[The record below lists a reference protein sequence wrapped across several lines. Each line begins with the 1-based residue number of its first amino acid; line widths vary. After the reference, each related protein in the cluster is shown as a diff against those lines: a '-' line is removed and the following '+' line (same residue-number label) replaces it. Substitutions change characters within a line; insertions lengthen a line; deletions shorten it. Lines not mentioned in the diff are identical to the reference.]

1 MINLTLLYV
10 GTKHCKNCVKFNPDW
25 ERLKT
30 MALDGSL
37 HPRGF
42 EISLEE
48 YVVTDHSALPLA
60 LRKTVTFYP
69 FIMLLP
75 STYYVKNKDDD
86 EVLVGEAMYTYRRL
100 KDGVLQYNLGTS
112 VNDSPNMRYPRT
124 SEGIVDWIRSC
135 GIESL
140 KTLSPRYYDN
150 MNFEVDEGPI
160 HMRGIKLENYD
171 LEMFIPPLNKE
182 YMVVP
187 GGMVLCRRILNVH
200 S

>member
-1 MINLTLLYV
+1 
-10 GTKHCKNCVKFNPDW
+10 
-25 ERLKT
+25 

-60 LRKTVTFYP
+60 LQKTVTFYP

-124 SEGIVDWIRSC
+124 SDGIVDWIRSC